1 MNRTLSRQPSQLGDT
16 FRIYYAD
23 PVRWRSQAGMA
34 PSVAPYTPPGTAD
47 RLGSLGQAMAELGM
61 DTSWIA
67 PAIDAAG
74 QVTAASVAAANEAER
89 QKKEEAAAKKK
100 KKKKKK
106 ASKSSTAKKAKAD
119 EEDEHEPPPEDPS
132 GLPWGPILAGG
143 AALLIG
149 GVLLLRKQ
157 PASAGGYAPAPSKKE
172 IA

>member
-47 RLGSLGQAMAELGM
+47 RLGTLGRAMAELGM

-67 PAIDAAG
+67 PTIEAAG

-106 ASKSSTAKKAKAD
+106 ASSSKSSTAKKAKAD
-119 EEDEHEPPPEDPS
+119 EEDEDPS

-157 PASAGGYAPAPSKKE
+157 PTSVGGSAPAPSKKE